1 MIRVADYVIK
11 RIYDEGAKHIFYV
24 VGRQCFYLTD
34 AIRRSQEKDEI
45 KGVPVH
51 HEQTASMAALSYSLY
66 NDEFGA
72 CLVTTGC
79 GGTNAMTG
87 ILHAWQDSIPM
98 IIISGQQ
105 EYENTIKASG
115 LPLRQVGIQ
124 ESDVESYARSMTKY
138 AVTIDK
144 AEDIAYHLDKAI
156 MLAKSGRP
164 GPVWLDIPM
173 DIQNSMV
180 NEDSL
185 RRCDERI
192 EKVVPKQDDID
203 YIIKSINEAERPVLL
218 AGHGIRTSHS
228 LENFLKFAKKS
239 GIPVVFTRYAND
251 MMDFYDP
258 LNAGIIGASGC
269 SRYGNFTVQNSDLV
283 ISFASKLSLEA
294 TGNREEFARAAK
306 KIVIDIDKI
315 EHSKKGIPI
324 DRFVYGDVGL
334 VVDSLN
340 EYVNNIKDFDEWRK
354 KCNHWKDIF
363 DYTAEENTDEN
374 MLDIKLVYQRIS
386 AIAPEGTVYTCDAG
400 LTGSTVDMHIRNH
413 GSQRIITSYSQG
425 EMGYALPAAI
435 GVASSI
441 DAPVVPCCGDGSIMM
456 NIQELQTVVRNNY
469 NMKIVIINNNGYSS
483 IRHGQTQYF
492 RGKTISSDPSNGLS
506 LPDFEKLS
514 EAFGIRY
521 IRFKNYDD
529 LNNYLPSMFDDNE
542 PMVCEFMCDPYQT
555 DLHNGLVSYGKRK
568 YGFRPIEDQAPYIDR
583 DLFFKEMI
591 VDPLETSSGT
601 PV

>member
-228 LENFLKFAKKS
+228 LDNFLTFAKKS
-239 GIPVVFTRYAND
+239 GIPVVFTR
-251 MMDFYDP
+251 
-258 LNAGIIGASGC
+258 
-269 SRYGNFTVQNSDLV
+269 
-283 ISFASKLSLEA
+283 
-294 TGNREEFARAAK
+294 
-306 KIVIDIDKI
+306 
-315 EHSKKGIPI
+315 
-324 DRFVYGDVGL
+324 
-334 VVDSLN
+334 
-340 EYVNNIKDFDEWRK
+340 
-354 KCNHWKDIF
+354 
-363 DYTAEENTDEN
+363 
-374 MLDIKLVYQRIS
+374 
-386 AIAPEGTVYTCDAG
+386 
-400 LTGSTVDMHIRNH
+400 
-413 GSQRIITSYSQG
+413 
-425 EMGYALPAAI
+425 
-435 GVASSI
+435 
-441 DAPVVPCCGDGSIMM
+441 
-456 NIQELQTVVRNNY
+456 
-469 NMKIVIINNNGYSS
+469 
-483 IRHGQTQYF
+483 
-492 RGKTISSDPSNGLS
+492 
-506 LPDFEKLS
+506 
-514 EAFGIRY
+514 
-521 IRFKNYDD
+521 
-529 LNNYLPSMFDDNE
+529 
-542 PMVCEFMCDPYQT
+542 
-555 DLHNGLVSYGKRK
+555 
-568 YGFRPIEDQAPYIDR
+568 
-583 DLFFKEMI
+583 
-591 VDPLETSSGT
+591 
-601 PV
+601 